1 MNIILIKNLWNMA
14 QNVLLKKFMVMWNF
28 LMNVTVYL
36 FTHEEQVDVYTST
49 C

>member
-14 QNVLLKKFMVMWNF
+14 QNALLKKFMVMWNF
-28 LMNVTVYL
+28 LMNVTVFL
-36 FTHEEQVDVYTST
+36 FTLEEQVDVYTTT